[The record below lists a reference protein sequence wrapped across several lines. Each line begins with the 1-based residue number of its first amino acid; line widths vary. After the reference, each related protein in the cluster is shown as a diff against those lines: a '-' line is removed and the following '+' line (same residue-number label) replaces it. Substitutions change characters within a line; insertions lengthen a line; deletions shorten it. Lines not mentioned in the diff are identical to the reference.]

1 MMPIARVLV
10 TTTLLC
16 LLPLQGAVAA
26 AYKWVDDKG
35 ETHYS
40 QTPPSAT
47 QVEVIK
53 TPSSSGSAPAAAAP
67 QTGTSAPSEPTA
79 GAAGTP
85 EAAKAE
91 DASIREKNCASA
103 RRNLELLLKNTG
115 EVTVKDENGLLHALT
130 PDERKTR
137 SEEAEKNIKEYC
149 KD

>member
-53 TPSSSGSAPAAAAP
+53 TPSSSDSAPAATVP

-79 GAAGTP
+79 GAADTP

-91 DASIREKNCASA
+91 DAAIREKNCTMA
-103 RRNLELLLKNTG
+103 RSNLETLQNAD
-115 EVTVKDENGLLHALT
+115 EVTVKDANGLLHALT
-130 PDERKTR
+130 PEERKSR

>member
-67 QTGTSAPSEPTA
+67 QTGTSAPSETTTGA
-79 GAAGTP
+79 GNTP

-91 DASIREKNCASA
+91 DAAIREKNCASA
-103 RRNLELLLKNTG
+103 RRNLELLKNTG
-115 EVTVKDENGLLHALT
+115 EVTVKDENGMLHALT
-130 PDERKTR
+130 PDERKSR

>member
-53 TPSSSGSAPAAAAP
+53 TPSSSASAPAATAP

-79 GAAGTP
+79 GAADTP

-91 DASIREKNCASA
+91 DAAIREKNCAGA
-103 RRNLELLLKNTG
+103 RRNLELLQTTG
-115 EVTVKDENGLLHALT
+115 EVTVKDANGLLHVLT

>member
-47 QVEVIK
+47 KVEVIK
-53 TPSSSGSAPAAAAP
+53 TPSSSASAPAATAP

-79 GAAGTP
+79 GAA
-85 EAAKAE
+85 EH
-91 DASIREKNCASA
+91 A
-103 RRNLELLLKNTG
+103 RSRQGRRCRHPRKELRRRTTQSG
-115 EVTVKDENGLLHALT
+115 
-130 PDERKTR
+130 RF
-137 SEEAEKNIKEYC
+137 
-149 KD
+149 